1 MTQDATAIDSQQ
13 GGTLGVPCR
22 FRFAGSAMEL
32 FKELFVGYLLT
43 IITLGIYT
51 PWFICRAQRW
61 FWRNVSVRD
70 DAGKE
75 VKLQF
80 VGTGGDLFGTF
91 IVGCILTVITF
102 GIYGFW
108 FIVKIHK
115 FFLENTSG
123 QTPDGQPVKL
133 AFDATGGELFKELF
147 VGCLLTMIT
156 LGIYSPW
163 MMCSLQ
169 RFFSDKT
176 KIHVGSSG
184 QVSLRFFGTGGD
196 LFVTFLVGYLLTIV
210 TFGIYVF
217 WFQVKMMKF
226 INENTEITTVS
237 GNKLRLNFTGTGGEN
252 AKINIVG
259 ILLTI
264 LTLGLY
270 SFRFTIR
277 LIEFQTNHLKITSA
291 GHGTPGG
298 TMAQP

>member
-1 MTQDATAIDSQQ
+1 MVQDTTSTDSQQ
-13 GGTLGVPCR
+13 DGTLGVPCR
-22 FRFAGSAMEL
+22 FQFTGFAMEL
-32 FKELFVGYLLT
+32 FKELFVGCLLT

-61 FWRNVSVRD
+61 FWRNISVKD
-70 DAGKE
+70 HAGKE

-80 VGTGGDLFGTF
+80 EGKGDELFGTF
-91 IVGCILTVITF
+91 IAGCLLTLVTL

-108 FIVKIHK
+108 FIVKLHK
-115 FFLENTSG
+115 FFLENTTG

-133 AFDATGGELFKELF
+133 AFNATGGELFKELF
-147 VGCLLTMIT
+147 VACLLTMIT

-163 MMCSLQ
+163 MICRLQ
-169 RFFSDKT
+169 RFFSDRT
-176 KIHVGSSG
+176 QIHVGSSG
-184 QVSLRFFGTGGD
+184 QVSLRFLGTGGD
-196 LFVTFLVGYLLTIV
+196 LFVPFLVGQLLTFV
-210 TFGIYVF
+210 TLGIYMF

-277 LIEFQTNHLKITSA
+277 LIEFQTNHLEITSA
-291 GHGTPGG
+291 GHETPGG